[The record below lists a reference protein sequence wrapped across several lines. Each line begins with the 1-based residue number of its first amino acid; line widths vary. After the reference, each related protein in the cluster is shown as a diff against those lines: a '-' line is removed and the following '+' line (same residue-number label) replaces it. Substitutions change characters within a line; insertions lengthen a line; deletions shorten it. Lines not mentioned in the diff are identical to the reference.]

1 MPFPSLGEMLTLKNA
16 PDGWNDSILRW
27 VVIGVHFVIA
37 IIILAAA
44 IIPMARRLH
53 NTISTPTPPIGWND
67 RDYDADRIKRQ
78 SLQQY
83 ATANT
88 IPDST
93 PMVKFS
99 VATANFGGIFTED
112 VDPWVGSVSPEAAR
126 LQVDAGAR
134 AVVFDIWPDPA
145 DPTAPIVAAMT
156 DTSEWGA
163 MSWWRDHG
171 LGKGVG
177 KYSNWQKLT
186 RNSAPLGDILK
197 SATTSAFQGPAGTQN
212 GDPFFLILNLHGA
225 MTPAYLTRLARIVS
239 DAVGANNM
247 GADWVRAKGQKNL
260 CSEPYTT
267 FLNKAF
273 VIVCPDI
280 DPGYNSLPNTNT
292 WDEFATQFLASD
304 MGEVTN
310 ALERGPNT
318 IHFSP
323 SGISALKTANQ
334 ANCVLGGPSITLPA
348 AGFCVVQPS
357 TGGQTTV
364 NDQLYKANSYADC
377 AASGAQFVAVNLF
390 SPKKDDGA
398 LISFFDPAQF
408 GTYSFKKG
416 V

>member
-1 MPFPSLGEMLTLKNA
+1 MPIPMIGELLTLRNA
-16 PDGWNDSILRW
+16 PDGWNDSILKW
-27 VVIGVHFVIA
+27 VVLGVHLIIA
-37 IIILAAA
+37 LAAL
-44 IIPMARRLH
+44 ILIVVYMGRLH
-53 NTISTPTPPIGWND
+53 NTIATPTPHIGWND

-83 ATANT
+83 AATNN

-112 VDPWVGSVSPEAAR
+112 ANPWIGSVSSEAAR

-145 DPTAPIVAAMT
+145 DLSAPIVTSMM
-156 DTSEWGA
+156 DTNAWWP
-163 MSWWRDHG
+163 MYLWRDHG

-177 KYSNWQKLT
+177 TYSNWQKLT

-197 SATTSAFQGPAGTQN
+197 AATTAAFQGPAGTQN

-225 MTPAYLTRLARIVS
+225 MNSAYLTRLARIVS
-239 DAVGANNM
+239 DAVGPNNM

-273 VIVCPDI
+273 VVVCPDI

-318 IHFSP
+318 IHFLP
-323 SGISALKTANQ
+323 TGISALKTANQ
-334 ANCVLGGPSITLPA
+334 ANCVTGGASITLPA
-348 AGFCVVQPS
+348 AGFCIVQP
-357 TGGQTTV
+357 TIGGTTTT
-364 NDQLYKANSYADC
+364 NDTLFKASSYTEC
-377 AASGAQFVAVNLF
+377 LAAGSQFVAVNLF
-390 SPKKDDGA
+390 SSDRNEST
-398 LISFFDPAQF
+398 LLNFFDPAQF